1 MQYKTTYFHL
11 SINKECFIFDVN
23 YNIRINGF
31 KGKIKM
37 IEDTLTRLYP
47 NIFENKSVLEL
58 SIQELTVIKTE
69 LPTNEYLNELIALK
83 EAEQTFLNKRYTE
96 VDNVLF
102 QEHINEVGND
112 GWKLVSFQPILKGI
126 YGRANDAGYGF
137 SITEGFVI
145 VWEKL

>member
-11 SINKECFIFDVN
+11 SINNECFIFDEN
-23 YNIRINGF
+23 YKQRINGF
-31 KGKIKM
+31 KWKIKT
-37 IEDTLTRLYP
+37 IEETLIRLHP
-47 NIFENKSVLEL
+47 NIFANKSVAEL
-58 SIQELTVIKTE
+58 SIPELTVIKTE
-69 LPTNEYLNELIALK
+69 LPANDYLKELIEIK
-83 EAEQTFLNKRYTE
+83 KDEQTFLNKRYTE

-145 VWEKL
+145 MWEKM